1 MKNQINIVVPK
12 LPLILIVS
20 VLRFLYKDFP
30 VSKEIIEGLSI
41 TTKIKSNIFKDFKNF
56 KLNNINGYL
65 TMITK

>member
-1 MKNQINIVVPK
+1 MPK

-41 TTKIKSNIFKDFKNF
+41 TTKLNLIFSKILRILIK
-56 KLNNINGYL
+56 
-65 TMITK
+65 